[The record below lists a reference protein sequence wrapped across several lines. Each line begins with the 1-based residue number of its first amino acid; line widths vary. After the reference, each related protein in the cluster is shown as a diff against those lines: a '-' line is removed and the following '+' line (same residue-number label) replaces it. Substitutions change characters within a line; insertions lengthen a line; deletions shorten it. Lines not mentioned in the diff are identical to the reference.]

1 MNVHIYVHMYKYMF
15 ISNLKLLYLF
25 KNQYTTDYMVRDF
38 FSVVLSLYCT
48 CQQQLMFRELINRM
62 NQTINRKYP
71 SVICQVLDSFY
82 LNKLR

>member
-1 MNVHIYVHMYKYMF
+1 MYKYMF

-48 CQQQLMFRELINRM
+48 CQQQLMFRELNRM
-62 NQTINRKYP
+62 NQTIKRKYP